1 LELKT
6 DNRKREDIW
15 LERRR
20 LNGERDE
27 GGKEG
32 EGKEKAQRNAT
43 KGGTISIATKA
54 QPLSAILG
62 TPPIVP
68 LRQLSDS

>member
-1 LELKT
+1 MA
-6 DNRKREDIW
+6 RE
-15 LERRR
+15 ERRR

-27 GGKEG
+27 GGRGGGREG
-32 EGKEKAQRNAT
+32 REKAQRNAT

-54 QPLSAILG
+54 QPLSATLG